1 MGQGSMDP
9 PMHSPMASAA
19 SSSAFSLSLV
29 SSPRSFFSISICR
42 QAGRRAGGQVSRRA
56 GGRAG
61 SRQKGTLS
69 TRRQPTQRPRSQLP

>member
-42 QAGRRAGGQVSRRA
+42 QAGRRAGG
-56 GGRAG
+56 RAG